1 MFVHHRTQGFVLK
14 KVDQGEADQLFSI
27 YTEDFGKLRV
37 LARSIRKITSK
48 LRAGIPVFS
57 ISEIEFIQG
66 KTFKTLTDAILIQD
80 FENIKKDLEKFKI
93 AGQIIQ
99 VFEQLIKPPQ
109 KDDKIYALLSEVF
122 NVLNDCFRFQV
133 SGFMIY
139 YYFFWNLV
147 SILGYKPELYECLI
161 CRKKLEPK
169 NLYFSKK
176 AGIVCE
182 SCVNK
187 KHESGLLKADVDIIK
202 ILREILRKDLNR
214 FLKIK
219 INHNHQESL
228 KQISDFYILSLPN

>member
-1 MFVHHRTQGFVLK
+1 MFVHNRTQGFVLK

-27 YTEDFGKLRV
+27 YTKDFGRLRI
-37 LARSIRKITSK
+37 LARGIRKITSK

-66 KTFKTLTDAILIQD
+66 KTFKTLTDAVLIQD
-80 FENIKKDLEKFKI
+80 FENIKKDLEKLKI

-109 KDDKIYALLSEVF
+109 KDDQIYELLNEIF
-122 NVLNDCFRFQV
+122 FYLNNYSLRITHY
-133 SGFMIY
+133 SLL
-139 YYFFWNLV
+139 YFYFLWNLV

-161 CRKKLEPK
+161 CRKKLEPE

-176 AGIVCE
+176 AGVICE
-182 SCVNK
+182 SCNNK
-187 KHESGLLKADVDIIK
+187 KQESGLLKIDVDIIK
-202 ILREILRKDLNR
+202 ILREILKKDLSR

-219 INHNHQESL
+219 IKKQYQDSL
-228 KQISDFYILSLPN
+228 EQISKFYLSAII